1 MNTDNRRLD
10 RYFAN
15 VSTRRRST
23 ANWRIYAAVTG
34 SAVAMATNA
43 SAGVIYFN
51 QAVTVGP
58 MANVVKSDTLDQTQ
72 KVALKS
78 AMGGKFQRG
87 CFSAF
92 FQRWKPYWI
101 RIYEKW

>member
-1 MNTDNRRLD
+1 
-10 RYFAN
+10 
-15 VSTRRRST
+15 
-23 ANWRIYAAVTG
+23 VTG